1 MLTIGLAYET
11 KSFFQ
16 DFAYNTPAGVDRL
29 TFNQP
34 GVLTGGVAVR
44 PLEMLLVA
52 ADVSWID
59 WPTTNGANL
68 PAYSQNASGA
78 MPWNMNWS
86 SQVVFKIGVQVTP
99 LDWLAVRAGFN
110 YGKMPLDASRAFE
123 NIAFPAVAET
133 HLTLGAGFNLGKHVA
148 INLGGMW
155 APSTSISGSNPL
167 PPRDAGLPRPVRTG
181 HRVLHH
187 VDDPGRARRRNRLQV
202 LAISSASPGRA
213 PPVQAGGALF
223 LGGGRNLGGLRV
235 LKDRYTRSSIR
246 GNPMQVR
253 EILSIAVLGT
263 LLAACG
269 SGTSTAPATMN
280 VRLVDAPSSGYKEV
294 NVDVRTVEIA
304 SADGWLVLGTP
315 NRVINLLALTG
326 GVYDTLVDGAP
337 LPAGHYGQMRL
348 VLGPDN
354 SVMLLD
360 GTVAPL
366 KVPSGQQSG
375 VKLTV
380 NFDIQPGT
388 TADVYID
395 FDAHRSVF
403 VHEAGASGKYILRPT
418 VRAYDRLETGS
429 ISGTF
434 TVDGSAAPLPG
445 VVVTAQTVTS
455 GTPAVVRSTITDAA
469 GHYVLDLLPRD
480 GTYHVVSQPVTYDL
494 AGLVTGSYEPKASP
508 GLTITVANPVRTFD
522 ASFSLA
528 SATGGSDRSGDPGRH
543 GGSGGFDRCASR
555 ARRGRSPAAVRGPD
569 GDRGRG
575 GGRGVLRDPGAA
587 HHRSL
592 PRLHRRRKQEEPRH
606 LGQRDRG
613 HEPSRD
619 GRGGPGRDGR
629 RRRRLLTGPPVHQG
643 PGSARGGPLIAR
655 GRGASAPPT
664 RGAAP

>member
-1 MLTIGLAYET
+1 
-11 KSFFQ
+11 
-16 DFAYNTPAGVDRL
+16 
-29 TFNQP
+29 
-34 GVLTGGVAVR
+34 
-44 PLEMLLVA
+44 
-52 ADVSWID
+52 
-59 WPTTNGANL
+59 
-68 PAYSQNASGA
+68 
-78 MPWNMNWS
+78 
-86 SQVVFKIGVQVTP
+86 
-99 LDWLAVRAGFN
+99 
-110 YGKMPLDASRAFE
+110 
-123 NIAFPAVAET
+123 
-133 HLTLGAGFNLGKHVA
+133 
-148 INLGGMW
+148 
-155 APSTSISGSNPL
+155 
-167 PPRDAGLPRPVRTG
+167 
-181 HRVLHH
+181 
-187 VDDPGRARRRNRLQV
+187 
-202 LAISSASPGRA
+202 
-213 PPVQAGGALF
+213 
-223 LGGGRNLGGLRV
+223 
-235 LKDRYTRSSIR
+235 
-246 GNPMQVR
+246 MQVR

-304 SADGWLVLGTP
+304 SADGWLTLGTP

-480 GTYHVVSQPVTYDL
+480 GTYHVVSQPVTHDL

-528 SATGGSDRSGDPGRH
+528 SATGEVTGAVTPVATADQVDSIDARLALDVGGVPQPFVVRTVTADVAAGAESYAIPALPTIAPSRTYTVVGSRKSLDTSGNETVVTSLPVT
-543 GGSGGFDRCASR
+543 
-555 ARRGRSPAAVRGPD
+555 AAVVPAGTVTAD
-569 GDRGRG
+569 
-575 GGRGVLRDPGAA
+575 
-587 HHRSL
+587 
-592 PRLHRRRKQEEPRH
+592 
-606 LGQRDRG
+606 
-613 HEPSRD
+613 
-619 GRGGPGRDGR
+619 
-629 RRRRLLTGPPVHQG
+629 
-643 PGSARGGPLIAR
+643 IAF
-655 GRGASAPPT
+655 
-664 RGAAP
+664 